1 MIVIVIV
8 IVILIIILIII
19 IIGILHNRQEV
30 VYTFCHESRCWRDLH
45 HPVHVIPANA
55 GIQRVAQT
63 RGFRVMPAKKMAA
76 MRGMTKV

>member
-8 IVILIIILIII
+8 IVILIII